1 MLNHT
6 KLIALLIMALIS
18 ASSPSMSSAGA
29 IGKTKNATEAE
40 VKQALINTVKATED
54 ALAALKSHAAE
65 DVVQAHI
72 SDARQA
78 VKGVEINRLD
88 VIRTRSS
95 EKLKNARHALNK
107 GEQQQAEGYLNEALH
122 GFQEMQRLL
131 PSPTLQ

>member
-6 KLIALLIMALIS
+6 KLIALLIMALTS
-18 ASSPSMSSAGA
+18 LSSPSMSSAGA

-54 ALAALKSHAAE
+54 ALAALKNHVAE
-65 DVVQAHI
+65 DVIQTHI
-72 SDARQA
+72 SNARQS

-95 EKLKNARHALNK
+95 EKLKNARHALSK
-107 GEQQQAEGYLNEALH
+107 GEQREAEAYLNEALQ

-131 PSPTLQ
+131 